1 MRIQLERKL
10 ALCPD
15 RLRCTVCHQA
25 FQPQRIRS
33 LLYSDRGL
41 LQGDVCHSCLRLD
54 AAEFKQTI
62 SLNAQLAVVQSGPR
76 DRLAQHYQQ
85 QAQELLSVVS
95 EKVRF
100 PSPLQWLVQ
109 WVALLCQESQELEAT
124 RLGLAACSNSVS
136 NNVGMGARYCAD
148 RLRLQRIYELE

>member
-25 FQPQRIRS
+25 FRARRIRS

-41 LQGDVCHSCLRLD
+41 LQGDVCHTCLRLETT
-54 AAEFKQTI
+54 EFKQTI

-76 DRLAQHYQQ
+76 DPQAQQQQQ
-85 QAQELLSVVS
+85 QAQELLLLVS
-95 EKVRF
+95 EPVRF

-109 WVALLCQESQELEAT
+109 WVALLCHESQELEAA
-124 RLGLAACSNSVS
+124 RLGMAACSTA
-136 NNVGMGARYCAD
+136 GMGARYCAD